1 MRKRSKLFTKL
12 AFGVLV
18 SIAVFISCQTQDES
32 ITPEID
38 NFESSTEGKMVL
50 GKQLENPYSVEN
62 MRKALASLTANG
74 RTASDFDIKTT
85 DLYVR
90 FIPKDSLELDAL
102 EDYSQIDTTFNL
114 FDHPLDF
121 EIEEVGHW
129 YHDPAIL
136 DHLPTYQ
143 YTVVKPDFVFSDTL
157 DHEVLAELF
166 IPDELEGDADNGRIA
181 VDLDFLYDLE
191 DEALR
196 MTDNWEE
203 PVTDSDENGRIN
215 GRRSKWN
222 PRGRIMVEERI
233 GNTDRGDVPLRYCKV
248 RARRWF
254 TVATANT
261 SVSNGTFYISRRFRR
276 DVNYSLKFETY
287 KHKVTNWIG
296 SATTHNGPKRKGDWN
311 MNIAYN
317 NASETWVR
325 ATLMNAIYHFRT
337 QASRHK
343 LKLPGFFTTVKV
355 RGVFKSGRSNA
366 IGVVRHIPL
375 GANSLIFRNDV
386 KIYTK
391 TSRGT
396 QLKTDNFYSLMMH
409 ELGHVSHALK
419 SPVNSILSLGIVN
432 ESFATAV
439 EYYFTL
445 PYYPNDVDHLIDQS
459 RTEIEDGSDD
469 SWKYSPF
476 FIDMIDDSNQR
487 DDNNNS
493 TDYANDNVSGY
504 TLEQIQKALDRRT
517 TIGGVCKYLQDNYSN
532 STEGN
537 LDELADFYQSIKD
550 DN

>member
-1 MRKRSKLFTKL
+1 MRKRSRLFVKL
-12 AFGVLV
+12 AIGIVV
-18 SIAVFISCQTQDES
+18 SAVIFVACQNQDEV

-38 NFESSTEGKMVL
+38 DFENFAEGKMVL
-50 GKQLENPYSVEN
+50 GKQLENPYSIEN
-62 MRKALASLTANG
+62 MKKALASLNANG
-74 RTASDFDIKTT
+74 RTTSDFDIEAT

-90 FIPKDSLELDAL
+90 FIPTDSTELDAL
-102 EDYSQIDTTFNL
+102 EDYNQIDTTFNL

-129 YHDPAIL
+129 YHDPTIP

-143 YTVVKPDFVFSDTL
+143 YTVVKPDFVFPDTL
-157 DHEVLAELF
+157 EYEVLAELF
-166 IPDELEGDADNGRIA
+166 IPDELEDDAENGRIA

-191 DEALR
+191 DEALQ

-203 PVTDSDENGRIN
+203 PFTDSDENGRTN

-233 GNTDRGDVPLRYCKV
+233 SNTDRGDVPLRYCKV

-276 DVNYSLKFETY
+276 DVNYSLKFETH

-296 SATTHNGPKRKGDWN
+296 WATTHNGPKRKGDWN
-311 MNIAYN
+311 LNIAYN
-317 NASETWVR
+317 NGSESWVR
-325 ATLMNAIYHFRT
+325 ATLINAIYHFRT
-337 QASRHK
+337 QASIHR

-355 RGVFKSGRSNA
+355 RAVFKSGRSNA

-375 GANSLIFRNDV
+375 VATSLIFRNDV
-386 KIYTK
+386 KLFYKFKNGQI
-391 TSRGT
+391 RR
-396 QLKTDNFYSLMMH
+396 TDELYSLLMH

-419 SPVNSILSLGIVN
+419 SPANSILSLGIVN

-445 PYYPNDVDHLIDQS
+445 PYYPNDVNHLIDQS
-459 RTEIEDGSDD
+459 RTDIEAGSDD

-476 FIDMIDDSNQR
+476 FIDMIDNTNQR
-487 DDNNNS
+487 TRNNNS

-504 TLEQIQKALDRRT
+504 TLEQIQKALDRKT
-517 TIGGVCKYLQDNYSN
+517 TIRGVCKYLQDNYSN
-532 STEGN
+532 STEGS